1 MLLSETHGNPVSQH
15 GSVFANSVVEGG
27 CEVPGI
33 TKIDCMF
40 ESPPVQ
46 VKGRKGNG
54 MHPIVKECLMTELII
69 HDSCS
74 FQVS

>member
-1 MLLSETHGNPVSQH
+1 M
-15 GSVFANSVVEGG
+15 
-27 CEVPGI
+27 PGI